1 MIIVEVKDGEQVDK
15 AIRRYKKKF
24 EKLGILKET
33 RKRMYFSPPSVLRRE
48 KIKKAV
54 RRQRYINEHEL

>member
-33 RKRMYFSPPSVLRRE
+33 RKRMYFTPPSVARRE
-48 KIKKAV
+48 NIKKAT
-54 RRQRYINEHEL
+54 RRQKYINDHEL